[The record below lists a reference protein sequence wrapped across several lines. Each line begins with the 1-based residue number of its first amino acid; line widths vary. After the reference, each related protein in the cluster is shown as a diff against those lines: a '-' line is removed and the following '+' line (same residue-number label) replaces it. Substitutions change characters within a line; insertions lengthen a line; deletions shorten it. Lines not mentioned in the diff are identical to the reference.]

1 MIHAFNFSCN
11 RDFDLS
17 VLMISTFLKYCPDG
31 AISTTNTDTTDPYKS
46 YGNGAGWPAALMK
59 VKAMSD
65 ILKTKN
71 VADDDFILSV
81 DSDVVF
87 CSPEVFKY
95 VKSEYGIIGTKHR
108 PNYQT
113 HFKQW
118 SHMSGALIFLRG
130 DIAKKI
136 CALGE
141 VTLTNIRFQH
151 FKPYNLTENEDVV
164 LSYLAKYVGAE
175 YFDLG
180 EVPGLSSGNFESDI
194 ANSFTWAEEI
204 NSGRI
209 DYFRKPDNELRSF
222 YHLNYCP
229 DYFLGEPTYRGKWN
243 IPAVLKKK
251 GIEL

>member
-11 RDFDLS
+11 RDYDLS
-17 VLMISTFLKYCPDG
+17 VLMISTFQKYCPNG
-31 AISTTNTDTTDPYKS
+31 SISTTNTDTTDPFKS
-46 YGNGAGWPAALMK
+46 YGNGSGWPQSLMK

-71 VADDDFILSV
+71 VSDDDFILSV

-87 CSPEVFKY
+87 TSPEVLKY
-95 VKSEYGIIGTKHR
+95 VNPEYGIIGTKHR
-108 PNYQT
+108 PNFHT
-113 HFKQW
+113 HFGDW
-118 SHMSGALIFLRG
+118 SHMSGALIFIRG

-136 CALGE
+136 CALDE

-151 FKPYNLTENEDVV
+151 FKPYRLTENEDVV
-164 LSYLAKYVGAE
+164 LSYLARYVGAG

-194 ANSFTWAEEI
+194 ENNYKLPTPHFEPVR
-204 NSGRI
+204 NGM
-209 DYFRKPDNELRSF
+209 RSF

-229 DYFLGEPTYRGKWN
+229 TFFLGEPVSGKWD
-243 IPAVLKKK
+243 IPSILEKK

>member
-1 MIHAFNFSCN
+1 MIHAFNFTCD
-11 RDFDLS
+11 RDLDLS
-17 VLMISTFLKYCPDG
+17 VLMISTFLKYCPNG
-31 AISTTNTDTTDPYKS
+31 TISTTNTDSTLPYKG
-46 YGNGAGWPAALMK
+46 YGNGSGWPQSMMK

-95 VKSEYGIIGTKHR
+95 VNHQYGIIGTKHR

-118 SHMSGALIFLRG
+118 SHMSGALIFIRG

-136 CALGE
+136 CALDE
-141 VTLTNIRFQH
+141 TETNKIRFQQ

-180 EVPGLSSGNFESDI
+180 TVAGLSSGNFEGDVVYLK
-194 ANSFTWAEEI
+194 TL
-204 NSGRI
+204 I
-209 DYFRKPDNELRSF
+209 DTDGMAGSRGPSQFMKSF

-229 DYFLGEPTYRGKWN
+229 DYFLGEPVYKGKWN
-243 IPAVLKKK
+243 IPAILKKK
-251 GIEL
+251 NIEL